1 MSNQALENKSKVE
14 QLLDLLK
21 KNTKIIA
28 FIACLKKKHKFYST
42 LSLNLIIDNNLLDSK
57 ETIIKLFD
65 EVILIKKIETENR
78 NLIKIKKALFL
89 MDTSDEK
96 EILEILNPIINS
108 KSLWKNEAIKL
119 MSEYFLYKGEDIKS
133 DQFLRLLNKENNN

>member
-1 MSNQALENKSKVE
+1 
-14 QLLDLLK
+14 
-21 KNTKIIA
+21 
-28 FIACLKKKHKFYST
+28 
-42 LSLNLIIDNNLLDSK
+42 
-57 ETIIKLFD
+57 
-65 EVILIKKIETENR
+65 
-78 NLIKIKKALFL
+78 